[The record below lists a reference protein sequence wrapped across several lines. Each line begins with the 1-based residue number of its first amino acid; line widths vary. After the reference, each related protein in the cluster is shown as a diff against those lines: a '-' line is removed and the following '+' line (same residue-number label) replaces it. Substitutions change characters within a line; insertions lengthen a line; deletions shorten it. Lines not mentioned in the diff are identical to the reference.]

1 MEENAVITALT
12 ALSQES
18 RLRVFRLL
26 VTAGAAGLPAG
37 RIAEELAITPNT
49 LSFHLSHLKNA
60 GLVAVRREGRSL
72 IYSAEYAHVR
82 AVVDYLTENC
92 CSRQACGN
100 DARALDEGALQKK
113 PGTGQEP
120 AVASPQAGH
129 PNDERAKSG
138 GTSARVR
145 MTR

>member
-1 MEENAVITALT
+1 MEENAVITSLT
-12 ALSQES
+12 ALAQES

-26 VTAGAAGLPAG
+26 VTAGAVGLPAG
-37 RIAEELAITPNT
+37 RIADELAITPNT

-60 GLVAVRREGRSL
+60 GLVAMRREGRSL

-92 CSRQACGN
+92 CSRQACGD
-100 DARALDEGALQKK
+100 DARALDEGVVKKK
-113 PGTGQEP
+113 PGTGREP
-120 AVASPQAGH
+120 AVTSPVAGH
-129 PNDERAKSG
+129 PSDKRAKSS

-145 MTR
+145 MAR